1 MVSSLSRPKLFPI
14 KNQPV
19 KLQMSHFVKKKND
32 SQKWANFSEG
42 MTIFDMFLTPWRT
55 LLDTPIPN
63 MDPNAHK
70 LRNDNVRW
78 STFLSKLP
86 SHGNYQHSRWKRNLT
101 RPRSKKGGIHKLR
114 WQARGRREL
123 PKCQR
128 YYISL
133 FSKLVNEGGGGSKFC
148 QCNLWMP
155 PIYLVIYS

>member
-1 MVSSLSRPKLFPI
+1 
-14 KNQPV
+14 
-19 KLQMSHFVKKKND
+19 
-32 SQKWANFSEG
+32 

-101 RPRSKKGGIHKLR
+101 RPRSKK
-114 WQARGRREL
+114 RGSHYTSWWSPRLAIICIANR
-123 PKCQR
+123 KMMSCI
-128 YYISL
+128 YILAAAEMAPIGKWPLYSSSQ
-133 FSKLVNEGGGGSKFC
+133 SKWLLQSIQIALSSAEESFLK
-148 QCNLWMP
+148 
-155 PIYLVIYS
+155 

>member
-101 RPRSKKGGIHKLR
+101 RPRSKKEAPITSQHNQDWQLFALPTAKLCHAYPAQ
-114 WQARGRREL
+114 WKLTAL
-123 PKCQR
+123 FDTV
-128 YYISL
+128 SL
-133 FSKLVNEGGGGSKFC
+133 
-148 QCNLWMP
+148 
-155 PIYLVIYS
+155 Y